1 MHDPLKVEGPAVI
14 SFSGGRTS
22 GYMLWRILQA
32 HGGRLPDDVFVAFAN
47 TGREEL
53 ATLDFVQACSDRWN
67 VPIVWLE
74 YDGKADG
81 KKLYKVVDYAT
92 ASRNGEPY
100 AQLISDRNYLP
111 NAVARFCTTELKIRV
126 MHRYIREVRGWEDWV
141 SCVGLRADEP
151 RRVARLRARK
161 GGETPDEE
169 AIAPLAD
176 AGVDVA
182 EVGRFWSE
190 SPFDLALPNMNG
202 RTMHGNCDLC
212 FLKGAGQVLAL
223 IREKPSRAL
232 WWIEQEKRIESQAK
246 YKGDGARFRNDR
258 PSYQQMYDMAMNHGE
273 LFPFDE
279 DESIQCIGCTD

>member
-151 RRVARLRARK
+151 RRVARLRARRVARPRTRK
-161 GGETPDEE
+161 RLRPWPTP
-169 AIAPLAD
+169 AWMSRRS
-176 AGVDVA
+176 AGSGV
-182 EVGRFWSE
+182 
-190 SPFDLALPNMNG
+190 
-202 RTMHGNCDLC
+202 
-212 FLKGAGQVLAL
+212 
-223 IREKPSRAL
+223 SRRST
-232 WWIEQEKRIESQAK
+232 WRC
-246 YKGDGARFRNDR
+246 
-258 PSYQQMYDMAMNHGE
+258 P
-273 LFPFDE
+273 
-279 DESIQCIGCTD
+279 T